1 MKMRK
6 VVVFYTGGTIGME
19 KNSAGVIAPSP
30 NKLLE
35 KLRTN
40 TQTHHKNAVNEY
52 KIPTASDQLVLLFEN
67 SIILYKIMEYTPLLD
82 SSNVAQK
89 EWIRMAE
96 DIGKSYEDFD
106 GFVILHGT
114 DTLAYTASALSFM
127 LQNIQKPV
135 VITGSQISIFETRN
149 DAYNNIVTS
158 IILAAC
164 YPIKEVCVCFNNEL
178 LRGSRTAKV
187 SSTRFNA
194 FASPNYPHLAHI
206 GSKITLNECYI
217 RTPKQNCFVL
227 NANLCRGV
235 EVVTIAPMITA
246 EGLRGL
252 LRNDVKGAVLRTY
265 GSGNICSDRREIV
278 DILIEAVKRET
289 LIVNITQCINGGVTS
304 DYETGAVRQ
313 TFFYFF

>member
-40 TQTHHKNAVNEY
+40 TQTHHKDAVNEY

-89 EWIRMAE
+89 EWIQMAE

-178 LRGSRTAKV
+178 LRGSRTAKILKDIGIIPGYDMTV
-187 SSTRFNA
+187 EAAYTKLS
-194 FASPNYPHLAHI
+194 YVLALPL
-206 GSKITLNECYI
+206 SYTERVKLMKI
-217 RTPKQNCFVL
+217 
-227 NANLCRGV
+227 
-235 EVVTIAPMITA
+235 
-246 EGLRGL
+246 
-252 LRNDVKGAVLRTY
+252 
-265 GSGNICSDRREIV
+265 NICGELTNEHS
-278 DILIEAVKRET
+278 T
-289 LIVNITQCINGGVTS
+289 TN
-304 DYETGAVRQ
+304 
-313 TFFYFF
+313 